1 MPQLFGRTNEPF
13 PAVWLSPRL
22 PSDSADIEPLGAAL
36 SKSSTVIDVSGQ
48 PALWGSFLRR
58 TTQPVMA
65 IGLEDVSRANSE
77 RHAADLVE
85 AHLFQT
91 LSAIGRETLDFY
103 FLPIRK
109 AWDEFQLS
117 GVFSAL
123 EAARQE
129 GHVRFIGIAATG
141 SPLAAL
147 GVWQF
152 HDAFEALLV
161 TDQTAYDQLNPVA
174 KERRVGILGKD
185 MDVETRLIT
194 VTSAEQVATELEV
207 AAL

>member
-147 GVWQF
+147 G
-152 HDAFEALLV
+152 ALLV